1 MGGYNVARRIGHKVG
16 HIFRKREPRSI
27 YYARDMRGLAEA
39 LSGVEG
45 ASWIL
50 CGGCC
55 KSLLPVVFSNGGS
68 AEIIGL
74 ACVDCEAFLPV
85 EVGIVFGRGATLS

>member
-1 MGGYNVARRIGHKVG
+1 MSACSAARRIGHKLS
-16 HIFRKREPRSI
+16 HIFGKRRRATI
-27 YYARDMRGLAEA
+27 YARDMRGLAEA

-45 ASWIL
+45 ASWVL

-55 KSLLPVVFSNGGS
+55 RSLLPVVFSDGES

-74 ACVDCEAFLPV
+74 ACVDCEASLPV
-85 EVGIVFGRGATLS
+85 EVGIVVGRGATL

>member
-1 MGGYNVARRIGHKVG
+1 MLSAVGRKIGRIFG
-16 HIFRKREPRSI
+16 KRERRSI
-27 YYARDMRGLAEA
+27 YVRDMRGLAEE

-55 KSLLPVVFSNGGS
+55 KSLLPVMFWDGEHA
-68 AEIIGL
+68 AEIVAL
-74 ACVDCEAFLPV
+74 ACCDCERSLPV
-85 EVGIVFGRGATLS
+85 EVGIVIGRGATL

>member
-1 MGGYNVARRIGHKVG
+1 MLSAVGRKIGRIFG
-16 HIFRKREPRSI
+16 KRERRSI
-27 YYARDMRGLAEA
+27 YARDMRGLAEA

-55 KSLLPVVFSNGGS
+55 KSLLPVMFWDGGS
-68 AEIIGL
+68 AEIVGL
-74 ACVDCEAFLPV
+74 ACVDCEAALPV
-85 EVGIVFGRGATLS
+85 EVGIVIGRGATL

>member
-1 MGGYNVARRIGHKVG
+1 VRLIEHTARKIGRKVRRIFGE
-16 HIFRKREPRSI
+16 REHRSI
-27 YYARDMRGLAEA
+27 YARDMRGLAEA

-55 KSLLPVVFSNGGS
+55 RSLLPVVFSNGGS

-74 ACVDCEAFLPV
+74 ACVDCEASLPV
-85 EVGIVFGRGATLS
+85 EVGIVFGRGATL